1 MCALSDCTL
10 YTFSYLIDKKNLKKN
25 DAESIFLSI
34 IANEKNNG
42 LNEKLFNETQVD
54 FQNRIKTIDWNNYYL
69 NDPFKKSSMALY
81 KWSPIADDLKVLD
94 KKIVI
99 NSIKLKWNLV
109 ENEFKELTKN
119 LSFN

>member
-1 MCALSDCTL
+1 MRRVS
-10 YTFSYLIDKKNLKKN
+10 FYLLQQTK
-25 DAESIFLSI
+25 
-34 IANEKNNG
+34 KNNG
-42 LNEKLFNETQVD
+42 LIEKLFNETQLD
-54 FQNRIKTIDWNNYYL
+54 FQNRIKTINWNKYHL
-69 NDPFKKSSMALY
+69 TDTFKKGSMALY

-119 LSFN
+119 LSFNQFFVQSIFN